1 MKADVEAFLD
11 CLSLER
17 GLSENTRLA
26 YGRDLGEFADFL
38 SGRDRASWRE
48 VTHDDL
54 VDWLLAGRKSGLSA
68 ASLAQRLVSA
78 RVFLRYL
85 EDEGKVERNAAATM
99 DTPRLWKTLPE
110 VLSPREVERL
120 LAAPDTRTTAGLRDK
135 AALELFYA
143 CGLRASE
150 LAGLK
155 LEDLRFEEGVVRCVG
170 KGDKERLVPVSE
182 RAMAATKAWL
192 EKGRPLWAGRG
203 GAGTAKGT
211 AKGAAK
217 KAPATVLLS
226 ARGGPLCRET
236 VWRIVT
242 GAARTAGLSKRIYP
256 HLLRHSFASH
266 LLAGGASLRSIQEML
281 GHADIATTQIYTH
294 VDADRLLRIH
304 RQFHPRA
311 R

>member
-1 MKADVEAFLD
+1 MKADIEAFLD
-11 CLSLER
+11 YLSLER

-38 SGRDRASWRE
+38 GGRRRGWAD

-54 VDWLLAGRKSGLSA
+54 VDWLLAGRKSGLAA

-85 EDEGKVERNAAATM
+85 AEEGKIEGNAAATM
-99 DTPRLWKTLPE
+99 DSPRLWKTLPE

-120 LAAPDTRTTAGLRDK
+120 LDAPDTRTTTGLRDK

-150 LAGLK
+150 LAGLR
-155 LEDLRFEEGVVRCVG
+155 LEDLHFEDGVVRCVG

-182 RAMAATKAWL
+182 RAVAATRVWL

-203 GAGTAKGT
+203 GRGKGGK
-211 AKGAAK
+211 KGAVGAR
-217 KAPATVLLS
+217 TVLLS

-236 VWRIVT
+236 VWRIVR
-242 GAARTAGLSKRIYP
+242 GAAREAGIAKRIYP

-266 LLAGGASLRSIQEML
+266 LLAGGASLRTIQELL

-294 VDADRLLRIH
+294 VDAERLRRVH

-311 R
+311 